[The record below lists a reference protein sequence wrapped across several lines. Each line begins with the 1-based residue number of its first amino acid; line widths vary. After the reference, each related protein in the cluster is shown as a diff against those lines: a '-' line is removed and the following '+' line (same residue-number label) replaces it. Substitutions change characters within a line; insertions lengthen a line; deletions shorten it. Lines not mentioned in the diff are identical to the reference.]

1 MLCLILNLAILI
13 VANRYFNKIKPLLSK
28 ITDVNGQISSR
39 VAISRAFQEVGQRQI
54 AFNWLNSTDKLI
66 NNADKSSLQEL
77 VEGYAYLNQLNKIDT
92 LVTFAPNLQDELLYS
107 AIKCFS

>member
-1 MLCLILNLAILI
+1 M
-13 VANRYFNKIKPLLSK
+13 
-28 ITDVNGQISSR
+28 
-39 VAISRAFQEVGQRQI
+39 
-54 AFNWLNSTDKLI
+54 I

-107 AIKCFS
+107 AIKASLNAELNSNAVKLIDQIKNPTIKALAYTSIASRFEDNLGYLISAETLLNKNIKGVES